1 MIRIFVLLLA
11 CMGAVLPG
19 GAEAATISREISP
32 GGLSYMRIFI
42 PDADKVAIRIAW
54 PSNWAWRKNVNQA
67 VPHVGAEL
75 MLLGGAKGFPAGK
88 AVEQFADMKGM
99 ARLVSTPDYF
109 MGVLAVPK
117 KHLSDAVQI
126 ANAHLRAP
134 MLDERWLRRVCGNL
148 LNRVRKAQARPEWQG
163 FAALRR
169 AILGDTPLYQALSL
183 DPPEQIISVTR
194 AELVRWHRETL
205 VRNGAKIVLAGN
217 LNAREAGV
225 VIDAI
230 MKGLPEG
237 ERRARPVTRTNFS
250 PRRILLQIPDAKA
263 ATLVFAGPL
272 PSISKGGEI
281 EDVLLAS
288 LLGGGPGSVLF
299 DAVRTKLRAAYAIG
313 TRLETYTRDIR
324 LLVMAGQ
331 VKPARL
337 ADVEQAVRRAYA
349 DFRKNGTLQ
358 GLEHRKSRLAA
369 TIAKNMKDPLHISL
383 SALLGWLAGQEP
395 EMVVK
400 LASEIRAVT
409 PADIRKRLA
418 TAFPP
423 SKQLIVLA
431 VSPKADALPGACVIT
446 RPKEADRC

>member
-11 CMGAVLPG
+11 CMGAVLSG
-19 GAEAATISREISP
+19 GAEAATISRETSP

-42 PDADKVAIRIAW
+42 PDADKIAIRIAW
-54 PSNWAWRKNVNQA
+54 PSDWAWRRNVNQA

-75 MLLGGAKGFPAGK
+75 ILLSGAKGFPAGK
-88 AVEQFADMKGM
+88 AVEQFADMKGV
-99 ARLVSTPDYF
+99 A
-109 MGVLAVPK
+109 
-117 KHLSDAVQI
+117 
-126 ANAHLRAP
+126 
-134 MLDERWLRRVCGNL
+134 
-148 LNRVRKAQARPEWQG
+148 
-163 FAALRR
+163 
-169 AILGDTPLYQALSL
+169 
-183 DPPEQIISVTR
+183 
-194 AELVRWHRETL
+194 
-205 VRNGAKIVLAGN
+205 
-217 LNAREAGV
+217 
-225 VIDAI
+225 IDAI
-230 MKGLPEG
+230 MNGLPEG
-237 ERRARPVTRTNFS
+237 KRRARPATRTDFS
-250 PRRILLQIPDAKA
+250 PRRILLHIPEAKA

-299 DAVRTKLRAAYAIG
+299 DAVRTKLRAAYAFG
-313 TRLETYTRDIR
+313 TRLEAYTREIR

-358 GLEHRKSRLAA
+358 GFEHRKSRLAA

-383 SALLGWLAGQEP
+383 SALLGWLAGQRP

-400 LASEIRAVT
+400 LASEIRAVP
-409 PADIRKRLA
+409 PADLRRRLA

-423 SKQLIVLA
+423 SRRLIVLA
-431 VSPKADALPGACVIT
+431 VSPKANALPGACVIT
-446 RPKEADRC
+446 RPKEADRCK